1 MTRDEVVE
9 GDHGL
14 GGCVAP
20 VGDLGLAQTG
30 YQYERLAPEPSLKTP
45 YNNDSMLMRAGYEQR
60 HRECLD
66 AGMHID
72 TVLTEK
78 PNWEGAREMR
88 LYCEREQ
95 DQRVEE
101 LNDTSKLIALQPG
114 NWMRWRDRAVVGG
127 KNATWPDAIRDVSE
141 AIKLR
146 PWDAE
151 LYWLR
156 ARWRES
162 NDENDLAFCGL

>member
-1 MTRDEVVE
+1 VTRDEVVE

-127 KNATWPDAIRDVSE
+127 QERDVAGRHPRCERGDQTS
-141 AIKLR
+141 AVG
-146 PWDAE
+146 
-151 LYWLR
+151 
-156 ARWRES
+156 
-162 NDENDLAFCGL
+162 CGVVLVASSVERVER